1 MRAPMDPLG
10 KLLIRTG
17 ALDDEVLDDVLG
29 QQRHTLP
36 LGSLCYVLGYLDE
49 DTLARALS
57 RQYGVPSVVLDRT
70 VISLDVLEGV
80 PRATALRYNVLPIYE
95 DDRRI
100 FIAAHDPRSVPDF
113 LRELGFIRGKT
124 PVMHVALHI
133 TLART
138 LRSSY
143 IARERGDTFYRG
155 PLVGIDSTPPGGMM
169 TVVSDTQAS
178 ADGADGFA
186 PVDEFGVEEATRELV
201 AFDIIDTSEEITG
214 VEEDDTMGAT
224 SESLPRFPSDYD
236 ALVIVA
242 DEPADHEMDSRS
254 AWMSRADSAAEETD
268 PEAPGDSI
276 HGEPAG
282 HPDRHPTEVT
292 HSLRAHAITEDGR
305 AETYTEVHDIREH
318 LATLRPGQ
326 RWDEPGER
334 KRALIVDSDFA
345 SRHLLVK
352 ALQPLD
358 LVITTATTGG
368 EAIRQLK
375 AGPPDVVIIDA
386 MLPEIDGFQICRAI
400 KQSAKY
406 QHIAVVLMSTAMD
419 SAQVTEEVLQLYE
432 AEAYFEKPVELEP
445 FTRRIQQLIKVRGT
459 APITGDDDRFDRAI
473 ALYKAGNIDQAIHEL
488 RAGLEIDPLSA
499 RHHFVL
505 ANLLQK
511 QSQIYEAIDEY
522 ETTIELKPDY
532 FPALTRLA
540 YLYYKQ
546 GFSARAIE
554 MWRRSLPHCNDAA
567 LRENIEAFMRK
578 IIAEMHSEG

>member
-1 MRAPMDPLG
+1 M
-10 KLLIRTG
+10 RTG
-17 ALDDEVLDDVLG
+17 ALDDELLDDVLD

-57 RQYGVPSVVLDRT
+57 RQYGVPSVVLDRS
-70 VISLDVLEGV
+70 VIRLDVLEGV
-80 PRATALRYNVLPIYE
+80 PRATAMRYNVLPIYE

-138 LRSSY
+138 LRGAY
-143 IARERGDTFYRG
+143 LARERGEAFHHG
-155 PLVGIDSTPPGGMM
+155 PLADLDSTPPDGMM
-169 TVVSDTQAS
+169 MVVSDTES
-178 ADGADGFA
+178 GDGADRFA
-186 PVDEFGVEEATRELV
+186 PFGKFVVEEATRELE
-201 AFDIIDTSEEITG
+201 AFDILDTSEEITG
-214 VEEDDTMGAT
+214 VDEASGAT
-224 SESLPRFPSDYD
+224 NESFPLFPVTHDVQ
-236 ALVIVA
+236 VIAPQRPAPAHVGRGDSPWISQDRDDG
-242 DEPADHEMDSRS
+242 DE
-254 AWMSRADSAAEETD
+254 RADPYAAGDPLGGAAMSPGGRFVTEVNPALG
-268 PEAPGDSI
+268 PEAIMTD
-276 HGEPAG
+276 E
-282 HPDRHPTEVT
+282 
-292 HSLRAHAITEDGR
+292 GR
-305 AETYTEVHDIREH
+305 AETYTEVLELGAQESRQ
-318 LATLRPGQ
+318 LWNQRPG
-326 RWDEPGER
+326 P

-345 SRHLLVK
+345 TRHLLVK
-352 ALQPLD
+352 ALQPLG
-358 LVITTATTGG
+358 VVTETASTGG

-375 AGPPDVVIIDA
+375 AEPPDVVIIDA

-400 KQSAKY
+400 KQSSKY
-406 QHIAVVLMSTAMD
+406 QHIAVILMSTAMD
-419 SAQVTEEVLQLYE
+419 SAQVTDDVLRLYE
-432 AEAYFEKPVELEP
+432 AEAYFEKPIELEP
-445 FTRRIQQLIKVRGT
+445 FTRRIRQLLQVTPI

-473 ALYKAGNIDQAIHEL
+473 ALYKAGDLDRAIHEL

-554 MWRRSLPHCNDAA
+554 MWRRSLPHCTDAA
-567 LRENIEAFMRK
+567 LRENIESFMRK
-578 IIAEMHSEG
+578 IIANMHSEG